1 MARRSIPQEP
11 RHASLTVEQM
21 RTGIRRI
28 NKRIEDL
35 EQFDPTK
42 LKKRWAPEV
51 KALEAAI
58 DETLAAVFG
67 HGTVEY
73 NRYVRATGLDHG
85 GMSMVVSWDSG
96 GEVDD
101 GPEARRYVA
110 EGKQEAILLLGQAV
124 RGLEEAIEA
133 KEEYMPQA
141 AIPGPHQRLP
151 NSRKVF
157 IVHGHDDAARE
168 ALARFLA
175 KIDLEPIIL
184 NEQVSGNRTI
194 IEKIEEYGDDVGFAV
209 VLLTPD
215 DAGAAMADK
224 DKLQPRARQNVIFE
238 LGYFIGRLGRN
249 NVCALKKGDL
259 EVLSDYAGVVY
270 TAMDAAGAWKTTLA
284 REIDSVG
291 IEIDFNKAMRS

>member
-1 MARRSIPQEP
+1 
-11 RHASLTVEQM
+11 M
-21 RTGIRRI
+21 RAGIRRL
-28 NKRIEDL
+28 NKRIEEL

-42 LKKRWAPEV
+42 LTKRWAPEV
-51 KALEAAI
+51 TALQTAI
-58 DETLAAVFG
+58 DETLGAVFG
-67 HGTVEY
+67 NGTVEY
-73 NRYVRATGLDHG
+73 NRYNRAASLDHG
-85 GMSMVVSWDSG
+85 GISMVLDG
-96 GEVDD
+96 GWGGGRGPLDD
-101 GPEARRYVA
+101 GHEARQYVA
-110 EGKQEAILLLGQAV
+110 EGKQESLALLRQAV
-124 RGLEEAIEA
+124 RGLEETIEE
-133 KEEYMPQA
+133 KEEHVPQA
-141 AIPGPHQRLP
+141 AIPATNQQLP
-151 NSRKVF
+151 DSRKVF

-215 DAGAAMADK
+215 DVGATVADK

-238 LGYFIGRLGRN
+238 LGCFIGRLGRN
-249 NVCALKKGDL
+249 RVCALKKGDL

-284 REIDSVG
+284 REIDAIG